1 MNRILQWMAGAL
13 WAIQPEVLALLVHKA
28 ADLVADHKETM
39 EVTETDSEKHQ
50 IKMEAAAQA
59 VANGGVAVIPI
70 TGIISQRE
78 TMFALLFGGSTTEG
92 IARALRQAVADP
104 SVGSIVLDID
114 SPGGN
119 VMGIPELAAEILAAR
134 GIKPIIAVANGMAA
148 SAAFWIAASAS
159 EVVVT
164 PSGMVGSIGVFTVHE
179 DLTALA
185 ESMGVKIT
193 LMAAGKFK
201 TEGHPFEPLTDEARA
216 NIQGQLDTVH
226 EMFIRAVAK
235 GRGVTPNAVR
245 NGFGE
250 GRVVLAAEAVKLG
263 MADRVDTLAGTLAR
277 LVGGRRGRRAAAA
290 LGTSG
295 VMVVDDGLSET
306 ASGTIAIDDVYIEF
320 KRAAAE
326 VHAGFDKVTAE
337 GQAELDDIMA
347 DLESGVQGEDSLDLE
362 LALAA
367 GRQRQ
372 RDRLLQID

>member
-1 MNRILQWMAGAL
+1 
-13 WAIQPEVLALLVHKA
+13 
-28 ADLVADHKETM
+28 
-39 EVTETDSEKHQ
+39 
-50 IKMEAAAQA
+50 
-59 VANGGVAVIPI
+59 
-70 TGIISQRE
+70 
-78 TMFALLFGGSTTEG
+78 
-92 IARALRQAVADP
+92 
-104 SVGSIVLDID
+104 
-114 SPGGN
+114 
-119 VMGIPELAAEILAAR
+119 
-134 GIKPIIAVANGMAA
+134 
-148 SAAFWIAASAS
+148 
-159 EVVVT
+159 
-164 PSGMVGSIGVFTVHE
+164 
-179 DLTALA
+179 
-185 ESMGVKIT
+185 
-193 LMAAGKFK
+193 
-201 TEGHPFEPLTDEARA
+201 
-216 NIQGQLDTVH
+216 
-226 EMFIRAVAK
+226 MFIRAVAK